1 MTSLPDSARA
11 VLESPALAH
20 LVTLN
25 PDGSP
30 QVSIVWVGLDGDEIV
45 AGHLPEHRKV
55 RNIRNDSRVALSIET
70 GQRNAIGL
78 NEYLVIYG
86 TARIT
91 EGGACHHLVEGL
103 HGHDRCLVEPGR
115 RLTILKLRAMTAN
128 GDFNWY
134 RRFHPR
140 RTRANPP
147 HPQQR
152 KRHPCRLISSLRKS
166 DTHRVQ
172 QP

>member
-11 VLESPALAH
+11 LLESPALAH
-20 LVTLN
+20 LVTLD

-70 GQRNAIGL
+70 DKRNAMGL

-91 EGGACHHLVEGL
+91 EGGAAELL
-103 HGHDRCLVEPGR
+103 Q
-115 RLTILKLRAMTAN
+115 RLSRTYLGPAVS
-128 GDFNWY
+128 FP
-134 RRFHPR
+134 PR
-140 RTRANPP
+140 DTLPTGYIPYFRVYMVSGVGPWA
-147 HPQQR
+147 QR
-152 KRHPCRLISSLRKS
+152 
-166 DTHRVQ
+166 
-172 QP
+172 

>member
-1 MTSLPDSARA
+1 MTSLPDTARA
-11 VLESPALAH
+11 LLESPALAH

-45 AGHLPEHRKV
+45 GGDLPEHRKV

-70 GQRNAIGL
+70 STRNPMGL

-91 EGGACHHLVEGL
+91 AGGAAELLQRLARSYLGPDVRFSPM
-103 HGHDRCLVEPGR
+103 DSPPPGY
-115 RLTILKLRAMTAN
+115 I
-128 GDFNWY
+128 
-134 RRFHPR
+134 
-140 RTRANPP
+140 PP
-147 HPQQR
+147 
-152 KRHPCRLISSLRKS
+152 I
-166 DTHRVQ
+166 
-172 QP
+172 

>member
-25 PDGSP
+25 PDGGP

-55 RNIRNDSRVALSIET
+55 RNIRSDSRVALSIET
-70 GQRNAIGL
+70 VKRNATGL

-91 EGGACHHLVEGL
+91 EGGAAELLQKLARTYLGPDARFPPMDDPPPGYITHIRV
-103 HGHDRCLVEPGR
+103 DRISGVGPW
-115 RLTILKLRAMTAN
+115 AV
-128 GDFNWY
+128 
-134 RRFHPR
+134 
-140 RTRANPP
+140 
-147 HPQQR
+147 
-152 KRHPCRLISSLRKS
+152 RH
-166 DTHRVQ
+166 
-172 QP
+172 